1 MFFFQEST
9 FIRLYETGKLGQL
22 AGASNQDILA
32 SNQDML
38 EFMTLHYFFSGEN
51 I

>member
-9 FIRLYETGKLGQL
+9 FIRLYVTGKLGQL
-22 AGASNQDILA
+22 AGASNQDMLA
-32 SNQDML
+32 SNHVRVHD
-38 EFMTLHYFFSGEN
+38 FAVNVFSDEY